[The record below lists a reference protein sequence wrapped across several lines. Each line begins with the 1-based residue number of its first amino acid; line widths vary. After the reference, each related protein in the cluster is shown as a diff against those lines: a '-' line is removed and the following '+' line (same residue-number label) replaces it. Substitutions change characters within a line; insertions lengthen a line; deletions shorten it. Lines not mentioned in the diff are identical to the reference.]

1 MEELLSTFVRSIF
14 VDNMIFAYYLGMCSY
29 LAVSKNVKTA
39 MGLGLAVTFVL
50 VCTLPINY
58 LLENYVLKEGALSWL
73 GEQYAS
79 VDLSFL
85 AFILFIAIIA
95 SFLQLVEM
103 VVEKFAPALYSSLG
117 IFLPLIAVNCA
128 ILGGSLF
135 MQQKE
140 FSNVGVATIYGLGS
154 GIGWMLAIVGMAAIR
169 EKLAYS
175 DVPKPLRGLG
185 ITFIITGLMGIAFM
199 CFSGLK
205 IIKI

>member
-1 MEELLSTFVRSIF
+1 M
-14 VDNMIFAYYLGMCSY
+14 A
-29 LAVSKNVKTA
+29 
-39 MGLGLAVTFVL
+39 LGLAVTFVL

-95 SFLQLVEM
+95 SFVQLVEM

-205 IIKI
+205 I